1 MTEHVMEQPQT
12 EVSAIQPHFS
22 GAILGL
28 QGDVLHGWAMDT
40 TQQEHRPVVEVFI
53 DGASVAVVRA
63 DQYEP
68 NAPAGDKFHG
78 FAVQLRQRWLDEAR
92 LITAQI
98 ANRTFVLEGQLSLPI
113 PPSEDSG
120 GVSSQVWH
128 TDGLRIGGWCWDPKA
143 PNRHVQV
150 TVREGDRVI
159 GLYLCNQHNQTLA
172 YRSTSDHGFTIDL
185 PWEMADGKVHEL
197 ELVDDRGRSLVG
209 SPIRLCCWPE
219 GVEGLIRQLG
229 LAQDAATLALLND
242 VAKEQ
247 SIRLPKSAGW
257 HSYSKWFD
265 TFQRV
270 DANDVPPLSGR
281 LGVLLISE
289 GDIELEQR
297 TLSSLETGNK
307 PPQNLVCAIPKDLVP
322 ALEKLIA
329 SGCDRILPIHAGD
342 RVAVF
347 ALAHLSALLDEGA
360 AWGYA
365 DCDRD
370 GPNQERTLPW
380 LKPVWDIDLFIG
392 ADVFTAGAIF
402 SASIVRKAL
411 TLLDEATETGSCS
424 WHTLTAA
431 IALATQR
438 NASSVSHI
446 PRVLYH
452 RSHQAPSSPEQAQR
466 CPEREQAIAWLCAH
480 LAPGSKIS
488 AVSGY
493 PSLLR
498 AHWPL
503 PNPLP
508 RVSLIIPTR
517 DQYKLLSTCI
527 EGLLTGTDYANLEII
542 VVDNQSTDP
551 KTLDFLTTL
560 DSQGVRVLR
569 HPYPFNY
576 STINNRAVDL
586 ATGDIVGFINN
597 DIEVI
602 NSGWLNE
609 MVAQLLRPGVGAV
622 GAKLLWPNRM
632 VQHGGVVVGIN
643 GLAAH
648 SGNTL
653 ADQDPGYMALNLL
666 TRRQSAITAACMLTR
681 KSVFDKVAGL
691 DEYRFPVAFNDV
703 DFCLKIQQQGLHLI
717 WTAAAQ
723 LIHAESASRGKDLIP
738 SKAARARREQ
748 HNFREKWTL
757 DNPVD
762 PYYHPA
768 LSHDYISG
776 PYGGLLIPFN
786 NFSRRTTEMIY
797 PARKNESLEN
807 SVSAESKSKK

>member
-28 QGDVLHGWAMDT
+28 QGDVLHGWAMDN

-53 DGASVAVVRA
+53 DGASVALVRA

-68 NAPAGDKFHG
+68 TAPGGDQFHG
-78 FAVQLRQRWLDEAR
+78 FTVQLRQRWLDEAR

-98 ANRTFVLEGQLSLPI
+98 ANQKFVLDGQLTLPV
-113 PPSEDSG
+113 PSGEDSVG
-120 GVSSQVWH
+120 ISSQVWH
-128 TDGLRIGGWCWDPKA
+128 TGGLRIGGWCWDTKA
-143 PNRHVQV
+143 PNRHVEV
-150 TVREGDRVI
+150 TVREGERLI
-159 GLYLCNQHNQTLA
+159 GRYICNQPNQAVA
-172 YRSTSDHGFTIDL
+172 YRGTSDHGLTIDL

-197 ELVDDRGRSLVG
+197 EVVDDRGRSLIG
-209 SPIRLCCWPE
+209 SPIRLCCWLE
-219 GVEGLIRQLG
+219 GIEGLVRQL
-229 LAQDAATLALLND
+229 AIAPDAATLALLND

-247 SIRLPKSAGW
+247 TIHLPKSAGW

-265 TFQRV
+265 TFQRL
-270 DANDVPPLSGR
+270 DANDVVPLSGR

-289 GDIELEQR
+289 GDVELEQR
-297 TLSSLETGNK
+297 TLSSLKNNNE
-307 PPQNLVCAIPKDLVP
+307 PPHNLVCAIAKDLGP

-329 SGCDRILPIHAGD
+329 SGCDRIIPIHAGD
-342 RVAVF
+342 RVAAS
-347 ALAHLSALLDEGA
+347 ALEHLSALLDEEV
-360 AWGYA
+360 AWAYA

-370 GPNQERTLPW
+370 GPNNERTLPW

-392 ADVFTAGAIF
+392 ADIFTAGAIF
-402 SASIVRKAL
+402 GASIVRQAL
-411 TLLDEATETGSCS
+411 MLLDKATETEICS
-424 WHTLTAA
+424 WHKFTAA

-438 NASSVSHI
+438 NASSVTHL

-452 RSHQAPSSPEQAQR
+452 RSYQAASSPEQAER
-466 CPEREQAIAWLCAH
+466 CPEREQAIAWLCAQ

-488 AVSGY
+488 VNPEY

-498 AHWPL
+498 AHWTL
-503 PNPLP
+503 PDRLP
-508 RVSLIIPTR
+508 KVSLIVPTR
-517 DQYKLLSTCI
+517 DQYELLSTCI
-527 EGLLTGTDYANLEII
+527 EGLLTETDYANLEII

-551 KTLDFLTTL
+551 KTLDYLATL

-569 HPYPFNY
+569 HPFPFNY

-586 ATGDIVGFINN
+586 AKGDIIGLINN

-602 NSGWLNE
+602 DSSWLSE

-653 ADQDPGYMALNLL
+653 TDRDPGYMALNQL
-666 TRRQSAITAACMLTR
+666 TRRQSAITAACILTR
-681 KSVFDKVAGL
+681 KSVFEEVAGL
-691 DEYRFPVAFNDV
+691 DECLFPVAFNDV
-703 DFCLKIQQQGLHLI
+703 DLCLKIQQQGLHLI
-717 WTAAAQ
+717 WTASAQ
-723 LIHAESASRGKDLIP
+723 LIHAESASRGKDLTP

-748 HNFREKWTL
+748 INFREKWTL
-757 DNPVD
+757 CNPVD
-762 PYYHPA
+762 PHYHPA
-768 LSHDYISG
+768 LSHDYLSG
-776 PYGGLLIPFN
+776 PYGGLLIPFTN
-786 NFSRRTTEMIY
+786 INRRTASILD
-797 PARKNESLEN
+797 PAMKNEKLEL
-807 SVSAESKSKK
+807 SARAEPE